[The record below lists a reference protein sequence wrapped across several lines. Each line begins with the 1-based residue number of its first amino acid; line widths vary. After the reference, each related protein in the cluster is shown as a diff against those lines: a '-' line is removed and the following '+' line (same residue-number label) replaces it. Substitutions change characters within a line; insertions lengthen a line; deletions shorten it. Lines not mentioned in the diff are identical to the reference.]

1 MYMLKYGILI
11 TIISVLVMGCR
22 NKSETVDNQIK
33 TEDSNE
39 LIEEFPASKHSNV
52 FHKELTFQNI
62 SFDINTLWMDTIQ
75 TLTIQIEGLEKNDQN
90 IDLEIDGMVVN
101 AEIEDLNSDGYPEIL
116 IYTVSSGSENY
127 GNVIGYSVTNEK
139 SISPIYFPEIS
150 QNPRINKGYMGHDN
164 FAIVEA
170 NLNRSFQLFTKG
182 DSALPTG
189 YIRQIRYVLVDGE
202 DSKKFV
208 TSMVLEYP
216 KN

>member
-1 MYMLKYGILI
+1 MLKYGILI
-11 TIISVLVMGCR
+11 ALISLFIMGCR

-33 TEDSNE
+33 FEDSNE
-39 LIEEFPASKHSNV
+39 LINEFPVSKTSNV

-75 TLTIQIEGLEKNDQN
+75 TLTIQIEGLEKNDQK
-90 IDLEIDGMVVN
+90 IDIEIGGMVIN
-101 AEIEDLNSDGYPEIL
+101 AEVGDLNSDGYPEIL
-116 IYTVSSGSENY
+116 IYTVSSGNESY
-127 GNVIGYSVTNEK
+127 GNVIGYSVTNEE

-170 NLNRSFQLFTKG
+170 NLNRSFQLFKG
-182 DSALPTG
+182 DSSANPTG
-189 YIRQIRYVLVDGE
+189 YIRQIRYVLIDGE